1 MEGLAAAVVP
11 AGMTD
16 IGLILAVP
24 AATMSVET
32 VIMDS
37 LAAMAVGGLI
47 LAVPAAEMVCVQN
60 VVLIL
65 IHSLAAA
72 PVVILAS
79 LIIAV
84 PAAAKVCV

>member
-24 AATMSVET
+24 AAMSVET